1 VTVPVRATTVQA
13 NGLEFGLLEAG
24 SGPLA
29 LCLHGFP
36 DTAHTWRHLLPALAG
51 AGFHAVAPF
60 MRGYAPTAVPAD
72 GAYQLGALIADAV
85 ALHEVLGGGGD
96 AVLIG
101 QDWGAEAAYGAAAHA
116 PERWR
121 RLVTLAVPPASLD
134 PVLFSDYEQLK
145 RFFYLFLFRD
155 PLGFADAL
163 VAGDGMSFLDR
174 LWQDWSP
181 GYDAGEDLARVKESL
196 RQPAN
201 LAAAIG
207 YYRTAG
213 AAGGSGGSSEGAGR
227 PAETADPAEPVG
239 RYAAEEQAAGRQAP
253 QPTLYLHGAAD
264 GCIRVELARGAER
277 LLAPSSRM
285 VVIENAGHFLHLEK
299 PGEVNEHILN
309 WISR

>member
-1 VTVPVRATTVQA
+1 MAAAVRSATARA
-13 NGLEFGLLEAG
+13 NDLEFGLLEAG

-85 ALHEVLGGGGD
+85 ALHEALGGGGD

-101 QDWGAEAAYGAAAHA
+101 HDWGAEAAYGAAAHA
-116 PERWR
+116 PGRWR
-121 RLVTLAVPPASLD
+121 RLVTLGVPPAALD

-145 RFFYLFLFRD
+145 RFFYIFLFRD

-163 VAGDGMSFLDR
+163 VASDQMSFLDR

-181 GYDAGEDLARVKESL
+181 GYDAGEDLARIKESL

-201 LAAAIG
+201 LGAAIG
-207 YYRTAG
+207 YYRAVGAAGDSGRSSG
-213 AAGGSGGSSEGAGR
+213 AAGG
-227 PAETADPAEPVG
+227 PAEIAG
-239 RYAAEEQAAGRQAP
+239 RYAAEQQAAGRQAP

-264 GCIRVELARGAER
+264 GCIRADLARGAER

-285 VVIENAGHFLHLEK
+285 AVIENAGHFLHLEK
-299 PGEVNEHILN
+299 PGEVNEHILA
-309 WISR
+309 WLSG